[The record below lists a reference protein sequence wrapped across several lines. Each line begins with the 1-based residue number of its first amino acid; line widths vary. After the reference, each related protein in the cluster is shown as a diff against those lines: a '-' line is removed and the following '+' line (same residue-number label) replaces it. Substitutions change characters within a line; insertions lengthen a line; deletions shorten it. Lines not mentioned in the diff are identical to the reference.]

1 MNSADAQPRGKNTMR
16 IERRFTKDGQSP
28 YADIAFRLTTSE
40 IRNPDGS
47 VVFRAEN
54 VEVPD
59 AWSQVASDVLAQKY
73 FRKAGVPARLKKVEE
88 ETVPSWLWRSVAD
101 EAALAELPEKE
112 RVIGEVSCKQVF
124 DRLAGTWTYWGWKG
138 GYFDN
143 EADAQAFFDEHRYM
157 LAMQMC
163 APNSPQWFNTGLH
176 WAYGIDGP
184 SQGHYY
190 VDFKTGKLT
199 KSKTSYEHPQ
209 PHACFIQSINDDLVN
224 EGGIMDLWVRE
235 ARLFKYGSGTGTNF
249 SRLRGEGERLAGGG
263 KSSGLMSF
271 LKIGDRAAGAI
282 KSGGTTRRAAKMV
295 IVDTDHPDI
304 EQFIDWKVR
313 EEQKVAA
320 LVTGSKINQ
329 KHLKAVL
336 KACVNC
342 EGSGDDCFQPE
353 KNPALK
359 REIKLARRS
368 HVPDNLI
375 QRVIQFAKQGYT
387 DIDFPIYD
395 TDWDSEA
402 YLTVSGQNSNNTVR
416 VTDEFLK
423 AVEADGDWDLTW
435 RTKPGKIA
443 KTVKA
448 RELWEKIGHA
458 AWACADPGL
467 QFHTTVN
474 DWHTCP
480 ASGAIVGSNPCSEY
494 MFLDDTACNL
504 ASMNLLAYRDPN
516 TKEFDIAG
524 YEHAVRLWTMVL
536 EISVLMAQFP
546 SKEIAQLSYEYRTL
560 GLGYANIGGL
570 LMSSGIG
577 YDSDAARAIGAALTA
592 IMTGVSYATSAEMA
606 SQQGPFPGFKK
617 NREHMLRVIRNHRRA
632 AYGENTGYE
641 KLATA
646 PVRLDH
652 ATLANNAVF
661 FKGLS
666 EHAKRAWDRALT
678 LGEEHGY
685 RNAQATVVAPTGT
698 IGLVMDCDTTGIEPD
713 FALVKFKKLAGG
725 GYFKIINRAVP
736 EALRALGYSESE
748 IAEIEVYAV
757 GHGSLGQAPGI
768 NHTTLKAK
776 GFTQEAIDKVE
787 KALPTAFDIK
797 FAFNK
802 WTLGEELL
810 RDQLGVAPEVIASP
824 SFDVLAH
831 MGFSKRE
838 IEAANVHVCGAMTVE
853 GAPHLKPE
861 HYSVFDCANPCGKIG
876 KRYLSVESHIR
887 MLAAAQPFISGA
899 ISKTINMPND
909 ATVED
914 CKSAYLLSWKLAL
927 KANALY
933 RDGSKLSQPLQSQLI
948 ADEEDDDE
956 TLDAVQSFIEKPQAA
971 RTAAA
976 AERIVEKIVERI
988 TVLREREKL
997 PSRRKGYTQ
1006 KAVVGGHKV
1015 YLRTGEYEDGRI
1027 GEIFIDLHKEGATLR
1042 SLLNNFAI
1050 AISLGLQYGVP
1061 LEEYVDAFTFT
1072 RFEPQGPVQGN
1083 DTIKY
1088 ATSILDYVFR
1098 ELAISYLERFDLAH
1112 VDPSEGSF
1120 DALGKGEQEGR
1131 EQPNTG
1137 RFVSKGLTRSR
1148 TDKLAVVSG
1157 GATGS
1162 PSPGGGGSSAEARSS
1177 SEGGR
1182 GGVTNVTALH
1192 AAGATALKAEPE
1204 AKLSPA
1210 QALES
1215 LPWQQPQAQPQPTKS
1230 ERRAEAKARGY
1241 EGEMCNEC
1249 GNFTLVR
1256 NGTCMK
1262 CDTCGSTT
1270 GCS

>member
-1 MNSADAQPRGKNTMR
+1 MR
-16 IERRFTKDGQSP
+16 IERRYTKDTQGTQDAA
-28 YADIAFRLTTSE
+28 YGGIAFRLTTSE

-47 VVFRAEN
+47 VVFKLDN
-54 VEVPD
+54 VEVPEF
-59 AWSQVASDVLAQKY
+59 WSQVASDVLAQKY

-88 ETVPSWLWRSVAD
+88 NSVPSFLWRSVAD
-101 EAALAELPEKE
+101 EEQLLLLPEKE
-112 RVIGEVSCKQVF
+112 RTIGEHSSKQVF

-143 EADAQAFFDEHRYM
+143 EEDARAFFDELRFM
-157 LAMQMC
+157 LATQMC

-190 VDFKTGKLT
+190 VDFETGKLT
-199 KSKTSYEHPQ
+199 KSKSSYEHPQ
-209 PHACFIQSINDDLVN
+209 PHACFIQGINDDLVN

-235 ARLFKYGSGTGTNF
+235 ARLFKYGSGTGSNF
-249 SRLRGEGERLAGGG
+249 SRLRGEGEKLSGGG
-263 KSSGLMSF
+263 RSSGLMSF

-295 IVDTDHPDI
+295 IVDVDHPDI
-304 EQFIDWKVR
+304 ETYIDWKVK

-342 EGSGDDCFQPE
+342 EGSGDDCFSPE

-368 HVPDNLI
+368 YVPDNFI
-375 QRVIQFAKQGYT
+375 KRVIQFAKQGYT
-387 DIDFPIYD
+387 DISFPIYD

-402 YLTVSGQNSNNTVR
+402 YLTVSGQNSNNSVR
-416 VTDEFLK
+416 VTDGFLK
-423 AVEADGDWDLTW
+423 AVESDAKWDLTY
-435 RTKPGKIA
+435 RKNGKIA
-443 KTVKA
+443 KTLDA
-448 RELWEKIGHA
+448 RALWEQIGYA
-458 AWACADPGL
+458 AWASADPGL
-467 QFHTTVN
+467 QYHTTVN

-480 ASGAIVGSNPCSEY
+480 ASGEIRASNPCSEY

-504 ASMNLLAYRDPN
+504 ASLNLLTFRDQK
-516 TKEFDIAG
+516 TGQFQVES
-524 YEHAVRLWTMVL
+524 YEHAVRLWTVVL

-546 SKEIAQLSYEYRTL
+546 SKQIAQLSYEFRTL

-570 LMSSGIG
+570 LMTAGIP
-577 YDSDAARAIGAALTA
+577 YDSDAGRAIGGALSA

-606 SQQGPFPGFKK
+606 EKLGPFPGFKK

-632 AYGENTGYE
+632 AYNERTGYE
-641 KLATA
+641 KVSQP
-646 PVRLDH
+646 PVPLDH
-652 ATLANNAVF
+652 AACADQNLVA
-661 FKGLS
+661 
-666 EHAKRAWDRALT
+666 HAKAAWDKALE
-678 LGEEHGY
+678 LGEKHGY
-685 RNAQATVVAPTGT
+685 RNAQATVIAPTGT

-725 GYFKIINRAVP
+725 GYWKIINRAVP
-736 EALRALGYSESE
+736 EALRTLGYSEAE

-757 GHGSLGQAPGI
+757 GHGTLAQAPGI

-776 GFTQEAIDKVE
+776 GFTDEAIAKLD

-802 WTLGEELL
+802 WTLGEEFCRDKLGISAEDLALPTFDLL
-810 RDQLGVAPEVIASP
+810 AGI
-824 SFDVLAH
+824 
-831 MGFSKRE
+831 GFSKRE
-838 IEAANVHVCGAMTVE
+838 IEAANIHVCGAMTVE
-853 GAPHLKPE
+853 GAPHLKAA
-861 HYSVFDCANPCGKIG
+861 HYPVFDCANPCGKIG

-887 MLAAAQPFISGA
+887 MMAAAQPFISGA

-933 RDGSKLSQPLQSQLI
+933 RDGSKLSQPLNSQLI
-948 ADEEDDDE
+948 ADEDDEDDTVE
-956 TLDAVQSFIEKPQAA
+956 AFIERPAAA
-971 RTAAA
+971 RATGL
-976 AERIVEKIVERI
+976 AEKVVEKIVERI
-988 TVLREREKL
+988 TVLRERERL
-997 PSRRKGYTQ
+997 PARRKGYTQ

-1015 YLRTGEYEDGRI
+1015 YLRTGEYDDGRL
-1027 GEIFIDLHKEGATLR
+1027 GEIFVDMHKEGAALR

-1083 DTIKY
+1083 DSIKY

-1098 ELAISYLERFDLAH
+1098 ELAVSYLERFDLAH
-1112 VDPSEGSF
+1112 VDPTEAGGF
-1120 DALGKGEQEGR
+1120 DALGKGEAEGKVA
-1131 EQPNTG
+1131 PNY
-1137 RFVSKGLTRSR
+1137 VSKGLTRSR
-1148 TDKLAVVSG
+1148 TDRLSVVSG
-1157 GATGS
+1157 GTQAVS
-1162 PSPGGGGSSAEARSS
+1162 PASGG
-1177 SEGGR
+1177 
-1182 GGVTNVTALH
+1182 NVTAFSG
-1192 AAGATALKAEPE
+1192 AATALKVEPE

-1210 QALES
+1210 DQLD
-1215 LPWQQPQAQPQPTKS
+1215 LRIDPQDARHHAKHAAS
-1230 ERRAEAKARGY
+1230 EKRAEARAKGARY
-1241 EGEMCNEC
+1241 VAVHVA
-1249 GNFTLVR
+1249 FA
-1256 NGTCMK
+1256 
-1262 CDTCGSTT
+1262 
-1270 GCS
+1270 